1 MTDYRAIITAHDKLI
16 VIFQYVTTIYSLA
29 HHVLN
34 RRYITLE
41 NSFAAARREEKM
53 RTVAMVGINKFMVHK
68 GFKMKH
74 FILAVMLV
82 TLVVVTDARANNI
95 TVNDIGLIG
104 GTATF
109 NAIHTDSSP
118 FTDTFNFNV
127 SGGVL
132 ANASLVTIG
141 FNAGENID
149 FTSVTLNGQS
159 LFILGGGGQFETAF
173 TPWNYSLTGPLQL
186 LVTGTTDAGGGVN
199 SSYAGTLN
207 VKSVPEPASL
217 MLLGAG
223 LAGIGIWRRK
233 SQKI

>member
-1 MTDYRAIITAHDKLI
+1 MLYILVVMAHDVLKR
-16 VIFQYVTTIYSLA
+16 QYIMFGEWY
-29 HHVLN
+29 
-34 RRYITLE
+34 
-41 NSFAAARREEKM
+41 AATRREEKM
-53 RTVAMVGINKFMVHK
+53 KAVPMVGVNKFMVHE

-74 FILAVMLV
+74 FIIAVMIATLAVV
-82 TLVVVTDARANNI
+82 ATDARANNI
-95 TVNDIGLIG
+95 TVNDIGLFG

-109 NAIHTDSSP
+109 DAIHTDSSP
-118 FTDTFNFNV
+118 FTDTFNFDV
-127 SGGVL
+127 SGSVL

-141 FNAGENID
+141 FYAGQNID
-149 FTSVTLNGQS
+149 FTSVTLNGHS

-199 SSYAGTLN
+199 ASYAGTLN